1 VPGISFGLEE
11 TRYDNNVPDG
21 DKSCLVLEADK
32 LLIVLGKAV
41 PEFFPPSL
49 LRRILGER
57 EKVCATGPRDPVV
70 VEQSL
75 DFPWPQAGPG
85 PLVPADL
92 GGRPVQRGSDRF
104 PVLVLA
110 LPDLAEFG
118 GEPNGLALSDH
129 LMM

>member
-1 VPGISFGLEE
+1 MSGISFGLQE

-21 DKSCLVLEADK
+21 DRSCLVLESDE

-49 LRRILGER
+49 LRRILSER
-57 EKVCATGPRDPVV
+57 EKVCAMGPRDLVV
-70 VEQSL
+70 VEQSC

-92 GGRPVQRGSDRF
+92 GGRPVQRGSDRI

-110 LPDLAEFG
+110 LPHLAEIG
-118 GEPNGLALSDH
+118 SKQTPPH
-129 LMM
+129 LGAS